1 MVTTSSRGSAMSAG
15 NIERRFAP
23 IGSGSRP
30 AAAKMPSGPGDRV
43 AIPAVTTSRERIAAT
58 RNTRARIRK
67 YILPG
72 GPLPS
77 AAATVD
83 ITARYNLRTVD
94 AASLRPHY
102 AQTLRLC
109 CERFLQRR
117 NRLAHLGFDE
127 VSARMW
133 QLHPADPKPG
143 FRSGRHDA
151 ARWAF
156 ERRGP
161 R

>member
-1 MVTTSSRGSAMSAG
+1 MSTS

-23 IGSGSRP
+23 IGSGGRP
-30 AAAKMPSGPGDRV
+30 AAAKEPSGPGNRV
-43 AIPAVTTSRERIAAT
+43 AIGAVTMSRERIAAT
-58 RNTRARIRK
+58 RNTRAWIRK

-83 ITARYNLRTVD
+83 ITERYNLRTVD
-94 AASLRPHY
+94 AASLRPHF
-102 AQTLRLC
+102 AETLRLC
-109 CERFLQRR
+109 RERFLQRR

-133 QLHPADPKPG
+133 ELYPADPKPG

-151 ARWAF
+151 DRWVF